1 LHLSGVLG
9 QQRALI
15 LGDFTQCRPAAYD
28 NGYDLGDAFAQI
40 RRVIGIPVLS
50 GMPFGHEADK
60 FTLPFG
66 VPARLRV
73 MGQRASLDFHG
84 YPHLR
89 QAHEPSMT

>member
-1 LHLSGVLG
+1 MLK

-15 LGDFTQCRPAAYD
+15 LADFTQCRPAAYD
-28 NGYDLGDAFAQI
+28 NGYDLADGFSQI
-40 RRVIGIPVLS
+40 RRIAGIPVLS

-73 MGQRASLDFHG
+73 VGRRASLDFQG

-89 QAHEPSMT
+89 KGHEPSLL